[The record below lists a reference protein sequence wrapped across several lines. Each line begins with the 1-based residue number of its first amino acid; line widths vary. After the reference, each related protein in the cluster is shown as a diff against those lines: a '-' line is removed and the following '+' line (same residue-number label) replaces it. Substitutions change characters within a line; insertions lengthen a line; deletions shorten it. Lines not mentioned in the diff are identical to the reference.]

1 MKKYVYFNGEI
12 IPENDVVISYRD
24 LGFSRGYG
32 IMDAL
37 RTVNGKPFLIKE
49 HFERLEG
56 GMEAMNLK
64 TDLSLEKFAE
74 IISSLLNKN
83 KSKADVAIKTIITGG
98 ESSNGLNMDGA
109 PTVLITVNDLSAVSP
124 SVDSYKNG
132 AKVVSAEFQRAMPE
146 IKTTNY
152 IFAVQ
157 QQELKNSAQANEI
170 IYRKKG
176 FLLEGATS
184 SIFIVKDNKIITPSK
199 NILSGTMRNFVIKTL
214 AKENI
219 TVEVRKIK
227 FQEALNA
234 DEIFLTG
241 TFKNILPI
249 VQVDDII
256 IGDGRVGKMTD
267 KVMEIISGVME

>member
-1 MKKYVYFNGEI
+1 MKKYAYFNGEI
-12 IPENDVVISYRD
+12 IPENDVVISHRD
-24 LGFSRGYG
+24 LGFLRGYG

-37 RTVNGKPFLIKE
+37 RTVKGKPFLIKE

-64 TDLSLEKFAE
+64 TNLSLEKFAE

-109 PTVLITVNDLSAVSP
+109 PTVLITVNDLSAVSL
-124 SVDSYKNG
+124 SANSYKNG

-157 QQELKNSAQANEI
+157 QQEFKNSAQANEI

-184 SIFIVKDNKIITPSK
+184 SIFIVKNGQIATPSV

-219 TVEVRKIK
+219 TVEVRRVK